1 MLKGAMSMVLKFSG
15 QGARKEPAKRTA
27 PSISY
32 LAVYRA
38 TPGERVNM
46 IKGGVR
52 AIEAKRIIAD
62 LAIAQGEGFGALKL
76 SQATVNRKAAQDKT
90 LSPDESE
97 RVIGMAKLIGQLQAM
112 IEESGNPEGFD
123 APAWI
128 SRWLREPLPAFGGV
142 RPVDLMDTM
151 EGQAMVATALAQ
163 SQSGAYA

>member
-1 MLKGAMSMVLKFSG
+1 MVVKFSAA
-15 QGARKEPAKRTA
+15 GAHKEPTKRSP

-32 LAVYRA
+32 LDIFHA
-38 TPGERVNM
+38 TPVERIGM
-46 IKGGVR
+46 IKGGIR
-52 AIEAKRIIAD
+52 ATVAKRIIAD
-62 LAIAQGEGFGALKL
+62 LAIGQGEGFDALKL

-151 EGQAMVATALAQ
+151 EGQAMVANALAQ

>member
-1 MLKGAMSMVLKFSG
+1 MIKGAKLMVVRFHT
-15 QGARKEPAKRTA
+15 QGEPKEPAKRA
-27 PSISY
+27 GPSISY

-38 TPGERVNM
+38 TPGERVSM
-46 IKGGVR
+46 IKRGIR

-76 SQATVNRKAAQDKT
+76 SPATVNRKAAQDKT

-97 RVIGMAKLIGQLQAM
+97 RVIGMAKLIGQVQAM

-151 EGQAMVATALAQ
+151 EGQAMVSNALAQ